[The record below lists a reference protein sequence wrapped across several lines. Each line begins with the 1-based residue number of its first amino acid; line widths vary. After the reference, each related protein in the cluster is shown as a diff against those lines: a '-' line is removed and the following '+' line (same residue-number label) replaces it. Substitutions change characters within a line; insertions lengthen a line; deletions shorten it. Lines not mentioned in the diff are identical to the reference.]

1 MVLDRPRSPLLED
14 AQRQIKKGCSR
25 DNNILQQTDTS
36 TIARLDTAATAAH
49 IQKVSFRDMLVGEN
63 HIGSEKKSL
72 EDLDVVITEGDVRLM
87 NDGPIPE
94 IMFSDQFGHTMDC
107 CDRDNSTA
115 DNSVKITRE
124 QRNPDVLYGPWMQ
137 APSHRMRPTVARQG
151 VESTRTSNE
160 THHRGSR
167 FAALSD
173 DVACELTRKHE
184 SPVDSLLNQAAGGM
198 ASGILDATHGSAL
211 APASTSKQK
220 NSGVLQQITTKSVI
234 EGGTRGE
241 LRVSDLPHVNSHDRK
256 AQEQSVI
263 VASKDRIVSSTT
275 SLNKEYHTV
284 AVSTVSSS
292 KGGAKGSLRV
302 STVQKVSSR
311 GRKKDN
317 KAMVLMVVSYRLS
330 SLRADLNQVV
340 MDTGKEDDGA
350 ADLGDAPEAAVQWS
364 DNATYDSQIRDAMLD

>member
-36 TIARLDTAATAAH
+36 TIARLDIAATAAH
-49 IQKVSFRDMLVGEN
+49 IQK
-63 HIGSEKKSL
+63 
-72 EDLDVVITEGDVRLM
+72 
-87 NDGPIPE
+87 
-94 IMFSDQFGHTMDC
+94 
-107 CDRDNSTA
+107 
-115 DNSVKITRE
+115 
-124 QRNPDVLYGPWMQ
+124 RNPDVLYGPWMQ
-137 APSHRMRPTVARQG
+137 APSRRRRPTVARQG
-151 VESTRTSNE
+151 VEYARTSNE

-173 DVACELTRKHE
+173 DVACELTREQE
-184 SPVDSLLNQAAGGM
+184 SPMGSLLNQAAGGM
-198 ASGILDATHGSAL
+198 ASRILDTTHGSAL

-220 NSGVLQQITTKSVI
+220 NSGVLQQITTESVI
-234 EGGTRGE
+234 EGGTRGK
-241 LRVSDLPHVNSHDRK
+241 LRVSDLPHVNSHNRK

-263 VASKDRIVSSTT
+263 VASKDRIVPGTT

-284 AVSTVSSS
+284 VRVENTDGVHSKVGRFNHAKQVVSTVSSS
-292 KGGAKGSLRV
+292 KGGAKGSYRV
-302 STVQKVSSR
+302 STIQKVSSR

-317 KAMVLMVVSYRLS
+317 KAMVSVTVSDRLS
-330 SLRADLNQVV
+330 SLHADLNQVV

-350 ADLGDAPEAAVQWS
+350 ADLGDALEAAVQWS

>member
-1 MVLDRPRSPLLED
+1 MLALTSVQPFVGVVNNRSPDEVIVDETMVLDRPRSPLLED

-49 IQKVSFRDMLVGEN
+49 IQ
-63 HIGSEKKSL
+63 
-72 EDLDVVITEGDVRLM
+72 
-87 NDGPIPE
+87 
-94 IMFSDQFGHTMDC
+94 
-107 CDRDNSTA
+107 
-115 DNSVKITRE
+115 KITRE